1 MKGEDAVRYFNNIAD
16 ICLGAEVAKRVN
28 EGKKIYGPNFDF
40 FKATVLGFLNY
51 KRKQLK
57 IESENFN
64 WSGRLLIL
72 CLANGKYF
80 GSGLGIAPHAKVN
93 DGKLAIT
100 LAADVSLM
108 DYLKNL
114 SKIRKGLFIQ
124 HPQIFYKEAGT
135 V

>member
-1 MKGEDAVRYFNNIAD
+1 MKI
-16 ICLGAEVAKRVN
+16 
-28 EGKKIYGPNFDF
+28 
-40 FKATVLGFLNY
+40 TS
-51 KRKQLK
+51 
-57 IESENFN
+57 ESFN

-100 LAADVSLM
+100 LAADVSL
-108 DYLKNL
+108 DGLFKNL

-124 HPQIFYKEAGT
+124 HPQIFYKEVESCTIEPIGKECLIEADGEMIGKIPLKAT
-135 V
+135 ILHKEIKFLVSIKE